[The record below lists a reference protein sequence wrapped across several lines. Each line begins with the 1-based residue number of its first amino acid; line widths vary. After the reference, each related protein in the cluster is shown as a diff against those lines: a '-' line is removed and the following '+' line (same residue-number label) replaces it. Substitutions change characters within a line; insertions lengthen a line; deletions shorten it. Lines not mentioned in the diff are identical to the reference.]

1 MNPRTQIPQNVS
13 QLAHSAAA
21 DVRKVTTTL
30 TGYSTPQA
38 LSSAELALDRAI
50 DNLRVLKVHVRT
62 LKAKSSAPI
71 VRVDPAMVSAVMDEA
86 GYR

>member
-1 MNPRTQIPQNVS
+1 MNHTQIPQHVS
-13 QLAHSAAA
+13 QLAFSTAA

-30 TGYSTPQA
+30 SGYSTPQA
-38 LSSAELALDRAI
+38 LSSAELALDRAV
-50 DNLRVLKVHVRT
+50 DSLRALKIHIRT